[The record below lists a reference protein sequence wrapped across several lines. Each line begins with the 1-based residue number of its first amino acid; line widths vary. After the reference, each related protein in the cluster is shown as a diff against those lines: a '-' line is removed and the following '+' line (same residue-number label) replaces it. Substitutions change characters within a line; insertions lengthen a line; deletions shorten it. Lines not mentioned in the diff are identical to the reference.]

1 MKESVW
7 QQLIR
12 NEITC
17 EEALQLLVD
26 EQGNVNMSL
35 FDTGV
40 NKRFRKSFPK
50 NYDFPP
56 VIPLLHWQARYY
68 LGSPKALSP
77 KQISQLHQYT
87 KKHVGKSFD
96 NPPQIIPI
104 TEKSYRDCL
113 FKLQIDIDLVN
124 PFKNIRLFE
133 GKEAQEDIR
142 NFVKI
147 HLLAK
152 KDQSERLT
160 LLLAAAIHRRASDV
174 HLEPTEGGLRVRYRI
189 DGILQDI
196 IKPDEGLDSKI
207 IGALKAKANMNI
219 AERRLPQDG
228 RLKLQYETTEDRDI
242 GLDIRVNTYP
252 VVNRETSIV
261 HGENTFENRETAVIR
276 LLPQKNP
283 FSTIEH
289 LGFTEPARKIYNG
302 WLAQPWGLIIIT
314 GPTGSG
320 KTSTLYTSLQRV
332 ADESKKAI
340 TIEDPVE
347 YTLPGISQ
355 GQVNKAAGMTFA
367 AGLRAILR
375 QDPDII
381 MVGEI
386 RDQETAE
393 TAVDAALTGHLVF
406 TTLHTNDAV
415 SAIPR
420 LQSLGLDSSLISDAL
435 LGIVSQRLVRKICPH
450 CKESYE
456 PEEKDLHYL
465 GLKREEAQSEKWQKG
480 RGCSQCLNTGYFGRE
495 ALIELLNAEP
505 KMVKQLIRDN
515 QMTKMQAYLQEI
527 EFDSFRLAAIDKIIQ
542 GKTTVEEL
550 RRVIPYSSIRKSDAK
565 SELPHP
571 DYN

>member
-1 MKESVW
+1 MTESVW

-17 EEALQLLVD
+17 EEALKLLVD
-26 EQGNVNMSL
+26 EQGNIDMSL

-56 VIPLLHWQARYY
+56 VIPLLHWQDRYY
-68 LGSPKALSP
+68 LGSPKQLSP
-77 KQISQLHQYT
+77 EEISQLRRYT
-87 KKHVGKSFD
+87 TKHLGKSFE
-96 NPPQIIPI
+96 NPLQIIPI
-104 TEKSYRDCL
+104 TEKSYRDCSY
-113 FKLQIDIDLVN
+113 KLQIDIELVN
-124 PFKNIRLFE
+124 PFKSIRLFE
-133 GKEAQEDIR
+133 GKEAQDDIR

-147 HLLAK
+147 YVLEK
-152 KDQSERLT
+152 KDQIERLEF
-160 LLLAAAIHRRASDV
+160 LLAAAIHRRASDV
-174 HLEPTEGGLRVRYRI
+174 HLEPSDGGLRVRYRI

-196 IKPDEGLDSKI
+196 IKPDEGLDYRI

-228 RLKLQYETTEDRDI
+228 RLKLQYETITDRDI
-242 GLDIRVNTYP
+242 RLDIRVNTYP
-252 VVNRETSIV
+252 VVN
-261 HGENTFENRETAVIR
+261 GETAVIR
-276 LLPQKNP
+276 LLPQKNR
-283 FSTIEH
+283 FSTIED
-289 LGFTEPARKIYNG
+289 LGFTESARKIYNS

-320 KTSTLYTSLQRV
+320 KTSTLYTSLQKV
-332 ADESKKAI
+332 VDESKKAI

-420 LQSLGLDSSLISDAL
+420 LQSLGLDPSLISDAL

-450 CKESYE
+450 CQEPYK

-465 GLKREEAQSEKWQKG
+465 GLKREEAQTEQWQQGK
-480 RGCSQCLNTGYFGRE
+480 GCSECLNTGYLGRE

-505 KMVKQLIRDN
+505 KIVKRLIREN
-515 QMTKMQAYLQEI
+515 QITKMQVYLNKI
-527 EFDSFRLAAIDKIIQ
+527 KFDSFRLAAIDKVTK

-550 RRVIPYSSIRKSDAK
+550 RRVIPYTSIRKSDAK
-565 SELPHP
+565 SALPRP
-571 DYN
+571 GNN

>member
-1 MKESVW
+1 MTESVW

-17 EEALQLLVD
+17 QEALKLLVD
-26 EQGNVNMSL
+26 EQGNVDMSL

-40 NKRFRKSFPK
+40 NKRFRNGFPK

-56 VIPLLHWQARYY
+56 VIPLLHWQDRYY
-68 LGSPKALSP
+68 LGCPKQLSP
-77 KQISQLHQYT
+77 EQISQLRRYT
-87 KKHVGKSFD
+87 TKHLGKSFE
-96 NPPQIIPI
+96 NPLQIIPI
-104 TEKSYRDCL
+104 TEKSYRDCS
-113 FKLQIDIDLVN
+113 FKLQIDIELVN

-142 NFVKI
+142 SFAKI
-147 HLLAK
+147 YLLEK
-152 KDQSERLT
+152 KDQIERLEF
-160 LLLAAAIHRRASDV
+160 LLAAAIHKRASDV
-174 HLEPTEGGLRVRYRI
+174 HLEPSQGGLRVRYRI

-196 IKPDEGLDSKI
+196 IKPDVGLDPKI

-228 RLKLQYETTEDRDI
+228 RLKLQYETITDRDI
-242 GLDIRVNTYP
+242 RLDIRVNTYP
-252 VVNRETSIV
+252 VVN
-261 HGENTFENRETAVIR
+261 GETAVIR
-276 LLPQKNP
+276 LLPQKNR
-283 FSTIEH
+283 FSTIED
-289 LGFTEPARKIYNG
+289 LGFTKSARKIYNS

-332 ADESKKAI
+332 VDESKKAI
-340 TIEDPVE
+340 TVEDPVE

-367 AGLRAILR
+367 VGLRAILR

-386 RDQETAE
+386 RDRETAE

-420 LQSLGLDSSLISDAL
+420 LQSLGLDPSLISDAL
-435 LGIVSQRLVRKICPH
+435 LGIVSQRLVRKICPY
-450 CKESYE
+450 CKEPYK

-465 GLKREEAQSEKWQKG
+465 GLEREEAQIEQWQKG

-505 KMVKQLIRDN
+505 KIVKRLIREN
-515 QMTKMQAYLQEI
+515 QITKMQAYLNKI
-527 EFDSFRLAAIDKIIQ
+527 KFDSFRLAAIDKIIK

-550 RRVIPYSSIRKSDAK
+550 RRVIPYTSIRKSDAK
-565 SELPHP
+565 SALPRP
-571 DYN
+571 GNN

>member
-1 MKESVW
+1 MKDSVW

-17 EEALQLLVD
+17 QEALKLLVD
-26 EQGNVNMSL
+26 EQGKVDMSR

-40 NKRFRKSFPK
+40 SKRFRDSFPK
-50 NYDFPP
+50 NYEFPP
-56 VIPLLHWQARYY
+56 VIPLLHWQDRYY
-68 LGSPKALSP
+68 LGSPEALSLE
-77 KQISQLHQYT
+77 QISQLSRHTT
-87 KKHVGKSFD
+87 KHLGKSFE
-96 NPPQIIPI
+96 NPPKIIPI
-104 TEKSYRDCL
+104 TEKSYRDCSY
-113 FKLQIDIDLVN
+113 KLQIDIELVN
-124 PFKNIRLFE
+124 PFKSIRLFE
-133 GKEAQEDIR
+133 GKEADDDIR
-142 NFVKI
+142 SFAKMY
-147 HLLAK
+147 LLEK
-152 KDQSERLT
+152 KGQIERLEF
-160 LLLAAAIHRRASDV
+160 LLAAAIHRRASDV
-174 HLEPTEGGLRVRYRI
+174 HLEPSEGGVRVRYRI

-196 IKPDEGLDSKI
+196 IKPESGLESKI
-207 IGALKAKANMNI
+207 IGALKSRANMNI
-219 AERRLPQDG
+219 VERRIPQDG

-242 GLDIRVNTYP
+242 RLDVRVSTYP
-252 VVNRETSIV
+252 VVNDNNVGSK
-261 HGENTFENRETAVIR
+261 ETAVIR

-283 FSTIEH
+283 FSNIDD
-289 LGFTEPARKIYNG
+289 LGFTESARKIYNS

-347 YTLPGISQ
+347 YILPGISQ
-355 GQVNKAAGMTFA
+355 GQVHNAAGMTFA

-386 RDQETAE
+386 RDEETAE

-420 LQSLGLDSSLISDAL
+420 LQSLGLDSSLIGDAL
-435 LGIVSQRLVRKICPH
+435 LGIVSQRLVRKICPY

-465 GLKREEAQSEKWQKG
+465 GLKREEAQTEQWQKG

-495 ALIELLNAEP
+495 AVIELLNAEP
-505 KMVKQLIRDN
+505 QIVKQFIREN
-515 QMTKMQAYLQEI
+515 EMTKMQAYLNEI
-527 EFDSFRLAAIDKIIQ
+527 QFDSFRLAAIDKVTT

-550 RRVIPYSSIRKSDAK
+550 RRVIPYTSIMKSSAK
-565 SELPHP
+565 SSHSRP